1 MLSLAAAVLGLAALG
16 GMGLVALS
24 QTTRPTRWS
33 PWPAIGHGAV
43 GIAGFAILLAGLSGP
58 PRGMAMGAGAF
69 GKIAAILI
77 ALALLLAGLA
87 VWSRRRGSSTVALL
101 IGLHATL
108 AVAGLILLLA
118 YRSYPA

>member
-1 MLSLAAAVLGLAALG
+1 MLSLAVAVLGLAALG

-24 QTTRPTRWS
+24 QTTRPARWA
-33 PWPAIGHGAV
+33 PWPALGHGAA
-43 GIAGFAILLAGLSGP
+43 GIAGFALLLAGLSGP
-58 PRGMAMGAGAF
+58 PRGVAMGAGAF
-69 GKIAAILI
+69 GEVAAVLI
-77 ALALLLAGLA
+77 ALALLIAGLA
-87 VWSRRRGSSTVALL
+87 VWTRRRGNSAAGLL